1 MRYLVLATDYD
12 GTIAARG
19 RVAESTLAGLEK
31 VRASG
36 RKLILATGRHLP
48 DLKNIFPQLDRFHR
62 VVAENGALLYCPEDK
77 EEVLLC
83 EPPPAS
89 LISVLKSRGVPL
101 DVGRGVIAT
110 WEPHQSTVVDAIRG
124 LGLDSQVIFNKG
136 AVMVLPSGV
145 NKASGL
151 AAALKSLRLSA
162 HNVVGIGDAEN
173 DHAFIALCE
182 CGVAVANS
190 VPALKERA
198 DVVTKKED
206 GTGVEELIEHLLG
219 DDLARYDAFLGRHSI
234 SLGRAIEN
242 DEELR
247 VTPYRHSILVTG
259 ASASGKSTVVAGIL
273 EQFSE
278 QNYQF
283 CLVDP
288 EGDYENFAGALSFGT
303 AKERPDINAIVNALQ
318 SPDHSIVVNLL
329 DLPVAERPEYFS
341 TLLPRMVE
349 LRTQTGRPHWIVIDE
364 AHHLIP
370 TSWSPATSTMA
381 QALAGTILVT
391 VHPEHVSSA
400 ALEPVDVIIAMG
412 RSAMDSLRGFAQVLR
427 IEPPAIKQGR
437 LEKLAKSPL
446 GRSGFVPDSAGQA
459 LIWFRN
465 ESRTAVLAKTQPAKG
480 ERRRHRRQ
488 YAEGELSAEQS
499 FYFRGPEGKLK
510 LKAQNLVTFLQLAE
524 GVDDDT
530 WNHHLHRSDYSE
542 WFQQH
547 IKDLDLAQAIKEVE
561 QNPRLSAA
569 ESKRQIREAVQSR
582 YTVPA

>member
-1 MRYLVLATDYD
+1 MPNMRYLVLATDYD
-12 GTIAARG
+12 GTIAAHG
-19 RVAESTLAGLEK
+19 KVAESTLAALEK

-62 VVAENGALLYCPEDK
+62 VVAENGAVLYCPEDK

-83 EPPPAS
+83 EPLPAS
-89 LISVLKSRGVPL
+89 LISVLKSRGVPFEL
-101 DVGRGVIAT
+101 GRGVIAT
-110 WEPHQSTVVDAIRG
+110 WEPHQTTVIDAIRE

-151 AAALKSLRLSA
+151 AAALKSLHLSA

-173 DHAFIALCE
+173 DHAFIGFCE
-182 CGVAVANS
+182 YGVAVANS

-206 GTGVEELIEHLLG
+206 GAGVEELIEHLLG
-219 DDLARYDAFLGRHSI
+219 DDLARYDGFLRRHSI
-234 SLGRAIEN
+234 SLGKAVEN

-247 VTPYRHSILVTG
+247 VIPYRHSILVAG

-318 SPDHSIVVNLL
+318 LPEHSIVVNLL
-329 DLPVAERPEYFS
+329 AMPVPERPEYFS
-341 TLLPRMVE
+341 ALFPRMVE
-349 LRTQTGRPHWIVIDE
+349 LRTQTARPHWIVIDE

-370 TSWSPATSTMA
+370 TSWSPATITMP

-400 ALEPVDVIIAMG
+400 ALEPVDVVIAMG

-427 IEPPAIKQGR
+427 IEPPANPP
-437 LEKLAKSPL
+437 KSPIR
-446 GRSGFVPDSAGQA
+446 GSGFVPESSGQA

-465 ESRTAVLAKTQPAKG
+465 ESRTAVLAKTQPAQG

-488 YAEGELSAEQS
+488 YAEGELSPEQS

-530 WNHHLHRSDYSE
+530 WNYHLHRGDYSE

-547 IKDLDLAQAIKEVE
+547 IKDRDLAQATKEVE

-569 ESKRQIREAVQSR
+569 ESKRRIREAVQSR
-582 YTVPA
+582 YTVSA

>member
-1 MRYLVLATDYD
+1 MPNMRYLVLATDYD
-12 GTIAARG
+12 GTIAAHG
-19 RVAESTLAGLEK
+19 RVAESTLAALEK

-62 VVAENGALLYCPEDK
+62 VIAENGAVLYCPEDK

-89 LISVLKSRGVPL
+89 LISVLKSRGVPFE
-101 DVGRGVIAT
+101 VGRGVIAT
-110 WEPHQSTVVDAIRG
+110 WEPHQTTVIDAIRE

-162 HNVVGIGDAEN
+162 HNVIGIGDAEN
-173 DHAFIALCE
+173 DHAFIAFCE

-219 DDLARYDAFLGRHSI
+219 DDLARYDGSLRRHSI
-234 SLGRAIEN
+234 SLGKAVAN

-247 VTPYRHSILVTG
+247 VTPYRHSILVAG

-283 CLVDP
+283 CLLDP

-303 AKERPDINAIVNALQ
+303 AKERPDISAIVNALQ
-318 SPDHSIVVNLL
+318 LPEHSIVVNLL
-329 DLPVAERPEYFS
+329 AMPVTERPEYFS
-341 TLLPRMVE
+341 ALFPRMVE
-349 LRTQTGRPHWIVIDE
+349 LRTQTARPHWIVIDE

-370 TSWSPATSTMA
+370 TSWSPATTTMP

-391 VHPEHVSSA
+391 VHPEHVSSV
-400 ALEPVDVIIAMG
+400 ALEPVDVVIAMG

-427 IEPPAIKQGR
+427 MEPPAN
-437 LEKLAKSPL
+437 LPKSPIR
-446 GRSGFVPDSAGQA
+446 GSGFAPESPGQA

-465 ESRTAVLAKTQPAKG
+465 ESRTAVLAKTQPAQG

-488 YAEGELSAEQS
+488 YAEGELSPEQS

-510 LKAQNLVTFLQLAE
+510 LNAQNLVTFLQLAE

-530 WNHHLHRSDYSE
+530 WNYHLHRGDYSE

-547 IKDLDLAQAIKEVE
+547 IKDRDLAQVIKEVE